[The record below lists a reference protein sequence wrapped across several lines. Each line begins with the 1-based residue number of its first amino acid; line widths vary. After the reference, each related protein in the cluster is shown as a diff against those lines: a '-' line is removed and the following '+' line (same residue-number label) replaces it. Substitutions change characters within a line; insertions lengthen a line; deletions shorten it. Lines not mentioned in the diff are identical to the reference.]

1 MLQRDV
7 ESARKPCFW
16 FFWGNNFQ
24 KISQIKIQL
33 SAIITQT
40 NWTGLH
46 HPVKLLLFFFVKK
59 QLSQISI
66 ENAPQNFLLF
76 WFLLWISK
84 RSFTVICAMFDLC
97 DTRNTSTL
105 QYMKLLFHLR
115 NIAGLELL
123 LFFPSVCLKMLLTRL
138 TVGWAA
144 FQLAVYCGVS
154 LNNQTTQVKCL
165 QSFKHFILR
174 ASLGNRQAKK
184 IK

>member
-1 MLQRDV
+1 MRL
-7 ESARKPCFW
+7 KTFY
-16 FFWGNNFQ
+16 F
-24 KISQIKIQL
+24 
-33 SAIITQT
+33 
-40 NWTGLH
+40 
-46 HPVKLLLFFFVKK
+46 
-59 QLSQISI
+59 
-66 ENAPQNFLLF
+66 F

-123 LFFPSVCLKMLLTRL
+123 LFFFSSVCLKMLLTRL

-184 IK
+184 IRENKTREKNANERYDTSTYNWQPQQKGRVH